1 MVFVFDD
8 HYMPFLRWTNLLAVA
23 NIVVRGMPVF
33 YTTTIT
39 AMVDRW
45 RLVTH
50 SFHLLCSEMKGK
62 MISYP
67 LPKG

>member
-50 SFHLLCSEMKGK
+50 
-62 MISYP
+62 
-67 LPKG
+67 